1 MSSFNILFKS
11 LRFTKRDRNIKSSNQ
26 SNKLS
31 TSNLWT
37 VVPITHATIRIKR
50 DLRLR
55 HPRLFTLLNAN
66 KNMPRKMT
74 SATTRQARVHFRAV
88 KAPST
93 IPDRLTIYC
102 LEEFLI
108 VRTYRRGR
116 WSRALG
122 AVAIRKR
129 CGVVTS
135 TVTVDADGISSG
147 AVTSAATA
155 TKQSVEVLGH
165 VLLFVISG
173 HPAQTPLL
181 VHAHLH
187 VSSSDLAIV
196 TRQ

>member
-1 MSSFNILFKS
+1 
-11 LRFTKRDRNIKSSNQ
+11 
-26 SNKLS
+26 
-31 TSNLWT
+31 
-37 VVPITHATIRIKR
+37 
-50 DLRLR
+50 
-55 HPRLFTLLNAN
+55 
-66 KNMPRKMT
+66 MPRKMT
-74 SATTRQARVHFRAV
+74 SATTRQARVHFSAV

-93 IPDRLTIYC
+93 IPDHLTIDC

-108 VRTYRRGR
+108 VRPYRRGR
-116 WSRALG
+116 GSRALG

-135 TVTVDADGISSG
+135 TVTIDADGISSG

-173 HPAQTPLL
+173 HPAQTPLSFMPTST
-181 VHAHLH
+181 
-187 VSSSDLAIV
+187 VSSSDSAIV